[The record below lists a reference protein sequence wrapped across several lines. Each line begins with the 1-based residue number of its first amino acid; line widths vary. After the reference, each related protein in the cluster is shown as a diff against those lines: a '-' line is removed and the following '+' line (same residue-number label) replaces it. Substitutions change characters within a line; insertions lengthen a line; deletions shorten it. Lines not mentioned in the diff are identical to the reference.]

1 MSEAFAHCEKM
12 GNVELPNGLKSIG
25 GSAFHG
31 CANITEMRLPL
42 SVEYVGNNAF
52 AHCAK
57 LTDIYLLRIKPIEID
72 NETAFPFEPC
82 RINIPKGSV
91 DSYQFTPKWKKYNY
105 REVRVN

>member
-1 MSEAFAHCEKM
+1 MKALIKDKVILGIDPGYAIV
-12 GNVELPNGLKSIG
+12 GIG
-25 GSAFHG
+25 V
-31 CANITEMRLPL
+31 
-42 SVEYVGNNAF
+42 VEYVGNNAF